1 MSTTQPES
9 VELQNENTAKA
20 AEVESTQPEA
30 TTTQQ
35 EAIEETIVENLAEDV
50 KQDEESKEE
59 AKKKCSNRTRNK
71 RKKKTAL
78 PALNLGSDAF
88 VPNIVISVD
97 PVAEPKPTTKAE
109 EVATGSS
116 AAPEKRKR
124 AKKTV
129 KVEEEGKD

>member
-1 MSTTQPES
+1 MSTTQLES
-9 VELQNENTAKA
+9 VELLKENTAKVVE
-20 AEVESTQPEA
+20 AEASQPEA
-30 TTTQQ
+30 LENQQ
-35 EAIEETIVENLAEDV
+35 EAIEDTAAENLVEDA
-50 KQDEESKEE
+50 KQDEESKED
-59 AKKKCSNRTRNK
+59 AKKKSSNRTRNK

-97 PVAEPKPTTKAE
+97 PVAEPKPTKKAE
-109 EVATGSS
+109 EVAAESS

-129 KVEEEGKD
+129 KVDDPKE